1 MLVHLCT
8 SFFRFENHPAW
19 FIVIELNMV
28 KNFNEIAIVE
38 KTTENLIINHV
49 AQKVTLLDLEA
60 KHVSS
65 SLGVYFI

>member
-19 FIVIELNMV
+19 FIVTELNMV

>member
-1 MLVHLCT
+1 
-8 SFFRFENHPAW
+8 
-19 FIVIELNMV
+19 MV

-65 SLGVYFI
+65 SLGVYFIWDYTK